1 MGTVNSVSEN
11 QQSHGWIPEM
21 LDFITLVY
29 GSTYSEPLYFC
40 VGKPQL
46 LAT

>member
-1 MGTVNSVSEN
+1 MGTVNSLLEN
-11 QQSHGWIPEM
+11 QQPCRWIPEM
-21 LDFITLVY
+21 LDFVTLVY
-29 GSTYSEPLYFC
+29 DSTNSEPLYFC